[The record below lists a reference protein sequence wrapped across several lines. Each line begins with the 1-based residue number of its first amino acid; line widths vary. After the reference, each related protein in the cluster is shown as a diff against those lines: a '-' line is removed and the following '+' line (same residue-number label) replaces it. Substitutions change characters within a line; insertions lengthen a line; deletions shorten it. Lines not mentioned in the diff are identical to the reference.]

1 MPRRAGGRQGRGL
14 GGGLGAG
21 PQPALLPAARQQG
34 LEVQPPADVLH
45 ADALGGADFMAA
57 EGEQIHPQLRRGEGY
72 LQKGLHRV
80 AVEQGGGAGV
90 PDGLGGLR
98 HGEKGAQLVVHQH
111 HGHQHRVGPQ
121 GGPEGV
127 GGHVAAPIRLEVGH
141 LIPLGGQDLHRLQHG
156 GVLDG
161 GGDDVPSLPPSIL
174 CGGPDGPVVPLGAA
188 GGEDQL
194 LRRAAQAAGH
204 GGAVLLQRGGGGL
217 PQGIPGGGVAVPLSH
232 GLQGGPG
239 GLRTHPGGGGII

>member
-1 MPRRAGGRQGRGL
+1 MEEGL
-14 GGGLGAG
+14 G
-21 PQPALLPAARQQG
+21 
-34 LEVQPPADVLH
+34 V
-45 ADALGGADFMAA
+45 
-57 EGEQIHPQLRRGEGY
+57 LRRKASGNVSDG
-72 LQKGLHRV
+72 
-80 AVEQGGGAGV
+80 VEV
-90 PDGLGGLR
+90 P
-98 HGEKGAQLVVHQH
+98 QLVVHQH
-111 HGHQHRVGPQ
+111 HGHQHRIGPQ